1 MVLSEKIN
9 EYINNSKITGNFP
22 SDKNFLEQKKNE
34 ILSFNKKAI
43 EDISFN
49 NIENAIQTLKN
60 SITTLQKFPKK
71 INK

>member
-1 MVLSEKIN
+1 MKI
-9 EYINNSKITGNFP
+9 SLLK
-22 SDKNFLEQKKNE
+22 KKNE